1 MPVLGSTA
9 GAADL
14 IFTNG
19 RVYTVDEHF
28 SVAEA
33 VSVRDGKI
41 HRLGS
46 AKDMLAAAGP
56 DTRVVDLRGGSLLPG
71 FVDAHAHMD
80 REGLKYVCP
89 SLAGARSIE
98 DILAVIRAAA
108 SKTPCGGWIVTMPVG
123 EPPFY
128 QNVPGCLREGRLPD
142 RHDLDRAAP
151 DHPVFIRGI
160 WGHWNRPPIFS
171 IANSRA
177 LAEAG
182 ITRDTLPPYD
192 GIEIGRDA
200 DGEPNGV
207 FTEHEFVPALEF
219 TLMSVVPRFD
229 HATRLAAMRESLA
242 RYHAAGV
249 TSACEGHGVAD
260 EVLRV
265 FRESRAAGALSV
277 RSNLVVSPPAGIAVS
292 PDLES
297 MMAAGAFGGDGLAPG
312 DDWLRVAGIYAQLG
326 GNPDVARLLARAA
339 PYTGW
344 GSYYYDAADSA
355 RFRDTVFAAARH
367 GVRVFTIASSESA
380 VAETLAVFEEA
391 HRRYDI
397 AARRWVM
404 SHLYMLGAAHLE
416 AMRRLGV
423 VASAIPATSVWKNG
437 ALRLAQL
444 APDARA
450 RFAPYRAIVEAGVP
464 LCLATDNAP
473 PRPFFILWNVIARS
487 GVKAEA
493 IVPAQALTREQALR
507 AMTLSGAWLT
517 FEEDAKGSIEPG
529 KYADLVAIDT
539 DWLGM
544 PEGAIRDLVPA
555 MTVVGGRVVFE
566 R

>member
-1 MPVLGSTA
+1 MPVHGSTA

-19 RVYTVDEHF
+19 RVYTVDERF
-28 SVAEA
+28 SIAEA

-41 HRLGS
+41 FAVGD
-46 AKDMLAAAGP
+46 AEEVLAAAGP
-56 DTRVVDLRGGSLLPG
+56 DTRVVDLHGGSLLPG

-80 REGLKYVCP
+80 REGLKYVYP

-98 DILAVIRAAA
+98 DILAIIRAAA
-108 SKTPCGGWIVTMPVG
+108 SKTPRGGWVVTMPVG
-123 EPPFY
+123 DPPFY
-128 QNVPGCLREGRLPD
+128 QNVPGCLRDGRLPD

-160 WGHWNRPPIFS
+160 WGHWNRPPIYS

-177 LAEAG
+177 LAAAG
-182 ITRDTLPPYD
+182 VTRDTQPPYD

-207 FTEHEFVPALEF
+207 FTEREFVPALEF

-229 HATRLAAMRESLA
+229 HAMRMAAMRESLA

-265 FRESRAAGALSV
+265 FRETHAARQLTV
-277 RSNLVVSPPAGIAVS
+277 RSNLVVSPSAGVAVS

-297 MMAAGAFGGDGLAPG
+297 MMAAGAFGGDGLAAG
-312 DDWLRVAGIYAQLG
+312 DEWLRVAGIYAQLG
-326 GNPDVARLLARAA
+326 GNPAVARLLARAA

-355 RFRDTVFAAARH
+355 RFRDTVFAAARR
-367 GVRVFTIASSESA
+367 GVRVFTIASSESTA
-380 VAETLAVFEEA
+380 EETLAVFEEA

-397 AARRWVM
+397 AGRRWVM
-404 SHLYMLGAAHLE
+404 SHLYMLGAAHLQ
-416 AMRRLGV
+416 AMRQLGV
-423 VASAIPATSVWKNG
+423 AACAIPATSVWKNG
-437 ALRLAQL
+437 AARLAQL

-450 RFAPYRAIVEAGVP
+450 RFAPYRDVVEAGVP

-473 PRPFFILWNVIARS
+473 PQPFFVLWNVIARS
-487 GVKAEA
+487 GMNGEA
-493 IVPAQALTREQALR
+493 IVPAQALTRAQALR
-507 AMTLSGAWLT
+507 AMTISGAWLT
-517 FEEDAKGSIEPG
+517 FEEDVKGSIEPG
-529 KYADLVAIDT
+529 KYADFVAIDS
-539 DWLGM
+539 DWLEM
-544 PEGAIRDLVPA
+544 PEDAIRDLAPT

>member
-1 MPVLGSTA
+1 MTPRGRAA
-9 GAADL
+9 GAAEL

-19 RVYTVDEHF
+19 RVYTVDERF

-41 HRLGS
+41 HTLGS
-46 AKDMLAAAGP
+46 AKDVLAAAGP

-80 REGLKYVCP
+80 REGLKYVYP

-98 DILAVIRAAA
+98 DILAIVRTHA
-108 SKTPCGGWIVTMPVG
+108 SKTPRGGWVVTMPVG
-123 EPPFY
+123 DPPFY

-160 WGHWNRPPIFS
+160 WGHWNRPPILS

-177 LAEAG
+177 LAAAG
-182 ITRDTLPPYD
+182 ITRDTQPPYE

-200 DGEPNGV
+200 DGAPNGV

-229 HATRLAAMRESLA
+229 HAMRMAAMRESLA

-249 TSACEGHGVAD
+249 TSACEAHGVAD

-265 FRESRAAGALSV
+265 FRETHRAGALSV
-277 RSNLVVSPPAGIAVS
+277 RSNLVVSPPAGTAVS
-292 PDLES
+292 PELES
-297 MMAAGAFGGDGLAPG
+297 MMAAGAFGGDGLATG
-312 DDWLRVAGIYAQLG
+312 DHWLRVAGIYAQLG
-326 GNPDVARLLARAA
+326 GNPAVARLLARAA

-344 GSYYYDAADSA
+344 GSYYYDAVDSA

-367 GVRVFTIASSESA
+367 GVRVFTIASSEAA
-380 VAETLAVFEEA
+380 VSEVLAAFEEA
-391 HRRYDI
+391 HRRYDV
-397 AARRWVM
+397 ASRRWVIC
-404 SHLYMLGAAHLE
+404 HLYMLSVAHLE

-423 VASAIPATSVWKNG
+423 VACAIPATSVWKNG
-437 ALRLAQL
+437 TLRLAQL
-444 APDARA
+444 TPDART
-450 RFAPYRAIVEAGVP
+450 RFAPYREIVEAGVP
-464 LCLATDNAP
+464 FCLATDNAP
-473 PRPFFILWNVIARS
+473 PRPFFILWSVIART
-487 GVKAEA
+487 GVDGAA
-493 IVPAQALTREQALR
+493 VAPAQALMREQALR
-507 AMTLSGAWLT
+507 AMTTSGAWLT
-517 FEEDAKGSIEPG
+517 FEENVKGSIEPG
-529 KYADLVAIDT
+529 KYADLVAIDA

-544 PEGAIRDLVPA
+544 PEGAIRELAPA
-555 MTVVGGRVVFE
+555 MTVVGGCVVFE